1 MRCAAIWLVFVA
13 WSSCA
18 GWILSAVGQL
28 NHTGYAFA
36 LFPLLA
42 VCAALW
48 RNTSAAGIPSFRL
61 KNPFRDSGTAAWML
75 VVFLSLV
82 AGLLFAPS
90 NYDALSYRLPRILY
104 WLQENRWHWLEHAD
118 HRMNYSG
125 TGFEW
130 QMLPLLVF
138 TGSDRLLFFLN
149 WVPFLFL
156 PALGFITLRFSG
168 AGNRTAARW
177 MWILPLCY
185 GYALQSSSIGN
196 DALGAFFVL
205 ASVAFCAIAVERK
218 SPLALA
224 LAAIAAAALSGLKL
238 SNLPLLLPV
247 GLFWLTSAWK
257 IKATLMNGKVA
268 TLSLPLL
275 AALALTSFLP
285 YAWLNQVHCG
295 KWSGDPQDRDHLR
308 ITKTLPG
315 LTGNLFNLTTGTL
328 QLPVLPL
335 SKPTKQKLLEPISGE
350 HSLTSYIQTGFIRFT
365 PNVGG
370 EIPIEEAAGAGL
382 GIALA
387 LAIPLLMRPSLRRRR
402 AGIAR
407 WPHVATWVAVLAYMA
422 SLGSE
427 NTARL
432 MLPYYP
438 LMLASLLAV
447 IAWKPE
453 SKVIARLCIWLPFL
467 FLLPGLLLNP
477 NRPLIPIT
485 AMAGMPGLPS
495 NFKTRLASLNDAY
508 DSRSDP
514 LHAIRK
520 DLPAECGI
528 VGFAG
533 GPDESAYSLFK
544 PFGQRKI
551 IEVHQGNADSFEW
564 MVAAT
569 DGIQERTGQPWD
581 EWLAQSPYSV
591 VSSYRI
597 AFKASVGRQDWHLL
611 RRNQPTTPSEDHN

>member
-1 MRCAAIWLVFVA
+1 M
-13 WSSCA
+13 
-18 GWILSAVGQL
+18 LSAVGHL
-28 NHTGYAFA
+28 NLAGYAFV
-36 LFPLLA
+36 LIPLLA

-48 RNTSAAGIPSFRL
+48 RSTSSAGIPAFRL
-61 KNPFRDSGTAAWML
+61 KSPLRASGTAAWT
-75 VVFLSLV
+75 VVGILSLL
-82 AGLLFAPS
+82 AGILFAPS
-90 NYDALSYRLPRILY
+90 NYDALSYRLPRIVY
-104 WLQENRWHWLEHAD
+104 WWQENRWHWLEHAD

-138 TGSDRLLFFLN
+138 TGSDRLLFLLN

-156 PALGFITLRFSG
+156 PTLGFITLRFAG
-168 AGNRTAARW
+168 AGNRAASCW
-177 MWILPLCY
+177 MWILPLSY

-196 DALGAFFVL
+196 DALGAVFVL

-238 SNLPLLLPV
+238 SNLPLLLPICI
-247 GLFWLTSAWK
+247 LWLASAWK
-257 IKATLMNGKVA
+257 IREKLMNGKVA

-285 YAWLNQVHCG
+285 YACLNQVHCG
-295 KWSGDPQDRDHLR
+295 KWSGDPKDSDRLR

-350 HSLTSYIQTGFIRFT
+350 RSLTSYIQTGFIRFI
-365 PNVGG
+365 PDMGG

-382 GIALA
+382 GVALA
-387 LAIPLLMRPSLRRRR
+387 LAIPLFMRPSLRRGR
-402 AGIAR
+402 AGISR
-407 WPHVATWVAVLAYMA
+407 WSHVAIWVAVLAYMA

-447 IAWKPE
+447 IDWKPG
-453 SKVIARLCIWLPFL
+453 SKVIARICMWLPFL

-477 NRPLIPIT
+477 NRPLIPLT
-485 AMAGMPGLPS
+485 ALAGIPS
-495 NFKTRLASLNDAY
+495 LSPTLKTRLSRLHEAY

-520 DLPAECGI
+520 DLPAECGTL
-528 VGFAG
+528 GFAG
-533 GPDESAYSLFK
+533 GPSESAYSLFK

-551 IEVHQGNADSFEW
+551 IEVHQGNANSFEW
-564 MVAAT
+564 MVAAP
-569 DGIQERTGQPWD
+569 DGIKERTGQAWD

-591 VSSYRI
+591 VRSYRI
-597 AFKASVGRQDWHLL
+597 AFKASVGARDWHLL
-611 RRNQPTTPSEDHN
+611 RRSQLAATSVEHN